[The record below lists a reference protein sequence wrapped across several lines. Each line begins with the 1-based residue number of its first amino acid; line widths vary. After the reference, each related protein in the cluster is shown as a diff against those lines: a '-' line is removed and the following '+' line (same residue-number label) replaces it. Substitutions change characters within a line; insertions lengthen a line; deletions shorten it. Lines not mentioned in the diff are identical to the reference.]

1 VDVEGRNRGEKIMAQ
16 FLEFLQNIF
25 FRNVTLLLV
34 VAVFL
39 TTVYVITF
47 HDANA
52 LTQRNNFNDNHYTA
66 LYPGGQRI
74 CGDHICGS
82 GEYDQMQ
89 QALSQSQMKGKTNTT
104 PSVPQVQNVPQQTMQ
119 ENKGYSVLIKPT
131 IILVHGAWAD
141 GTSWQHVI
149 PPLEQDGY
157 NVIAVNNPL
166 TSLADDIAM
175 TKRVIDSQKGPIV
188 LVGHSYGG
196 AVITGAAYNN
206 TNVKALVYVAAF
218 APDSNETLGTL
229 LDKFGPSPLLA
240 AIVPDASGFLYLD
253 RSKFQEVFAKDV
265 PDQEALVMAATQK
278 PINGSIFNQK
288 IENPAWKTI
297 PSWYLVAKEDQAIK
311 PELQQFM
318 AKRIN
323 AKISEIDASHVAYI
337 SHPKEVVKL
346 IEEAAGS

>member
-1 VDVEGRNRGEKIMAQ
+1 MAQ

-119 ENKGYSVLIKPT
+119 ENKSYSVLTKPT

>member
-1 VDVEGRNRGEKIMAQ
+1 MIQ
-16 FLEFLQNIF
+16 FLESLQNIF
-25 FRNVTLLLV
+25 RKSTLLLV
-34 VAVFL
+34 VAVLSIAF
-39 TTVYVITF
+39 VITF
-47 HDANA
+47 QDANA
-52 LTQRNNFNDNHYTA
+52 LTQRSSFNDNHYTA
-66 LYPGGQRI
+66 LYPGGTRI
-74 CGDHICGS
+74 CGDHMCS
-82 GEYDQMQ
+82 PGEYDKMQ
-89 QALSQSQMKGKTNTT
+89 QTLAQAQRHGITSTSSIPTAQSA
-104 PSVPQVQNVPQQTMQ
+104 PQVQNVPQQTIQ
-119 ENKGYSVLIKPT
+119 ENKSNSVLINPT

-149 PPLEQDGY
+149 PLLEQDGY

-166 TSLADDIAM
+166 TSLADDIAT
-175 TKRVIDSQKGPIV
+175 TKRVIDAQKGPII

-218 APDSNETLGTL
+218 APDSNETLGML

-288 IENPAWKTI
+288 MENPAWKTI

-318 AKRIN
+318 AKRIG

-337 SHPKEVVKL
+337 SHPKEVAKL
-346 IEEAAGS
+346 IEEAAGSH